1 MVIKDKIF
9 KSKLKQISNFHFKDV
24 YSYIYD
30 YVRDEGWDL
39 HESLYREKTIA
50 ENLREMTIEWKAKK
64 KISDYFQ
71 YEINMRWI
79 MLYIKDVKVMID
91 GQEKKLQNGTFEIN
105 FDAALVKDWQNKW
118 DSGLM
123 KSLREIYDEYII
135 TDTIEDYEVH
145 LNEKVNEMIAV
156 IKSYMAIEAQHQY

>member
-1 MVIKDKIF
+1 
-9 KSKLKQISNFHFKDV
+9 
-24 YSYIYD
+24 
-30 YVRDEGWDL
+30 
-39 HESLYREKTIA
+39 
-50 ENLREMTIEWKAKK
+50 
-64 KISDYFQ
+64 
-71 YEINMRWI
+71 
-79 MLYIKDVKVMID
+79 MID